1 MRLDAD
7 CIKVLNETIQPGSP
21 LFLRSGDVLFQRGN
35 TRELVGIAAVFEGPE
50 DTYIYP
56 DLMIRVR
63 TPTRLLS
70 RWLWRWANSPSGRR
84 YMMDSAQ
91 GAAGSMPKISGDTV
105 RNMPVPV
112 GPPQDMASALEMLDA
127 IQEAE
132 VAPALDSAAATA
144 QSLRQSILAAA
155 FRGDLVA

>member
-1 MRLDAD
+1 MRLDRD
-7 CIKVLNETIQPGSP
+7 CVKVLNETIQPGSP
-21 LFLRSGDVLFQRGN
+21 LFLRPGDVLFQRGN
-35 TRELVGIAAVFEGPE
+35 TRELVGIAAMFDGPE

-70 RWLWRWANSPSGRR
+70 RWLWRWANSPLGRR

-112 GPPQDMASALEMLDA
+112 GPPPEMARALETLDA
-127 IQEAE
+127 AREAD
-132 VAPALDSAAATA
+132 VAPALDAAASTA
-144 QSLRQSILAAA
+144 RSLRQSVLAAA
-155 FRGDLVA
+155 FRGRLVA

>member
-1 MRLDAD
+1 
-7 CIKVLNETIQPGSP
+7 
-21 LFLRSGDVLFQRGN
+21 
-35 TRELVGIAAVFEGPE
+35 
-50 DTYIYP
+50 
-56 DLMIRVR
+56 
-63 TPTRLLS
+63 
-70 RWLWRWANSPSGRR
+70 
-84 YMMDSAQ
+84 MMDSAQ

-144 QSLRQSILAAA
+144 QSLRQSIPAAA